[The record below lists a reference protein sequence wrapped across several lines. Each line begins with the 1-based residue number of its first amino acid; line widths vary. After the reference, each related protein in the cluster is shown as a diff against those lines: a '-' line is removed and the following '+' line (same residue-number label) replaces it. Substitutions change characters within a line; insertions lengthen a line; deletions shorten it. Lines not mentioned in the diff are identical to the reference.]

1 MVVHTGGMLGC
12 ASYRLGSILYQLQA
26 HSQTF
31 RKGMINVCR
40 QSQEQHNVFSN
51 LGMHLKWFDQKHVV

>member
-26 HSQTF
+26 HSQTL
-31 RKGMINVCR
+31 RKGGDKCVQAITR
-40 QSQEQHNVFSN
+40 AT
-51 LGMHLKWFDQKHVV
+51 